1 MPVDKQVLMRY
12 QVLNKCFRN
21 RYREYT
27 IDDLVDACNEALYQA
42 GKPSVSKRTIQNDI
56 NALEADYGI
65 LLNEK
70 LKHCVRSAYLFSEEE
85 IRYATRTQ
93 LNWTHLRSLMGI
105 KDPLERQFYAQMCS
119 AEHWDTR
126 IPGTL
131 RHYLCSQKQ

>member
-1 MPVDKQVLMRY
+1 MILEHLDKQTADGTAQNLG
-12 QVLNKCFRN
+12 K
-21 RYREYT
+21 
-27 IDDLVDACNEALYQA
+27 LYQLF
-42 GKPSVSKRTIQNDI
+42 PSCFTESADAEGNVKR
-56 NALEADYGI
+56 A
-65 LLNEK
+65 
-70 LKHCVRSAYLFSEEE
+70 